1 MKINFDLDGR
11 ILRTFLDLL
20 RSQCLVTDSNFSEV
34 TSMDFLW
41 KSPPDQLQVFHGI
54 TLSTPWGALR
64 LRTLIAW
71 LCLCLKNVKLLHFLT
86 MSKSHRMG
94 LLKHDGCGACSLCL
108 VDNCDMCNMSDYAP
122 MKWTQRAFIFLT
134 TVYLMP
140 GGGGKNTRP
149 RWWGCGHILSNT
161 RQRVPKLFVLATVHF
176 LGE

>member
-1 MKINFDLDGR
+1 MFGYRFK
-11 ILRTFLDLL
+11 
-20 RSQCLVTDSNFSEV
+20 
-34 TSMDFLW
+34 FLW
-41 KSPPDQLQVFHGI
+41 SNLNGFPLKIPSWSTSSLSWYNSQYSLGRFEAPDSDCMIVFMFK
-54 TLSTPWGALR
+54 
-64 LRTLIAW
+64 
-71 LCLCLKNVKLLHFLT
+71 KNVKLLHFLT
-86 MSKSHRMG
+86 MPKSHRMG